1 MDFVQNMPMPP
12 MDNKLSIEEQIK
24 MFVEKNS
31 NISLNDLSNEQ
42 IFSLAKK
49 IILGNDYH
57 QLYKN
62 TTKIHINLDEI
73 TNFLCKDDIEF
84 TRKLFLLITPY
95 VKYDSRDFSWFKN
108 INDDLWIELLKKYSG
123 NYEKMNAIIKNNKY
137 LNDNPINIEKILDI
151 MNLEDRFKFI
161 DENTKNDDFVKFF
174 KKYSNE
180 LKNINNLDL
189 YKNIIDKVIL
199 YGNDNDKMFLMD
211 LMSIDMIKRYGYED
225 FEQKLKSYSENELI
239 EKLIDKND
247 NDLFLKVK
255 KYINQNDF
263 RDALTVYLEIRKK
276 DNFGENLYIYFLQ
289 DYLQQ
294 DPGAE
299 VFKKFYVKN
308 NDNYLKH
315 LILYASKHNY
325 DNHSF
330 LAQLVSDE
338 KKELTLLLFNSS
350 KSTQNLEDLLMLY
363 NNGIVDD
370 NINKMMENFKKLQEI
385 NPGINPENPIM
396 NYNLQFLQSPL
407 FEKIGPQFICDILEY
422 KYYQN
427 DSAVANTLKYSDDPV
442 IGKIISYLKA
452 NDLYSTKNVHCIM
465 SFYEQNRSLLI
476 NLIEMKYNLSDLE
489 KNNFLMWLNYL
500 EFCALKGIVMY
511 EMKIEVKNIID
522 LRNFKDKYIEQIY
535 ELFDEAK
542 DISKIR
548 DIICYCLFER
558 KTPEF
563 NEIYGNKYLL
573 EQLKKNGN
581 INDFDEAFIE
591 IINDI
596 YNSSDSY
603 IEKKQKYRDI
613 VRKHIS
619 IVNRMSKI
627 EKEING
633 LKEKRVNEILS
644 NKQFEKSKTYIKE
657 YKNEKVK
664 IIDLC
669 GENFNILIHGISKS
683 GGQDKDGV
691 GDVAKFLYEDPSI
704 WNGLDMS
711 STISCSFISDKYQG
725 RAYES
730 QEAIYYGFSNLPED
744 EIYMMHHS
752 DNKIY
757 WGTNMYL
764 TQGIKN
770 KNPNRLIKNTF
781 FNEEGYKYN
790 ETGIYRKNK
799 NLKEHN
805 KKIQPNYIVS
815 FNVKPTKNELKHAAY
830 FGIPIIHI
838 DEKLYSKI
846 NEEKTEKYRS
856 GYLNRFTIRDVR
868 EILHLKSFTEI
879 ESINL
884 IMHYLD
890 NCNLSEKEY
899 NVLVRQIKDELINY
913 FIDDEKCIDNALDIL
928 NQHVNDYNLN
938 HREDVHG
945 YH

>member
-12 MDNKLSIEEQIK
+12 MNNGINKNELSIEEKIK
-24 MFVEKNS
+24 MFIEKNS

-42 IFSLAKK
+42 IFFLAKK

-57 QLYKN
+57 QLYNN
-62 TTKIHINLDEI
+62 TAKIHIKLDEI

-95 VKYDSRDFSWFKN
+95 VKYDCHDFSWFKN

-123 NYEKMNAIIKNNKY
+123 NYEKMSTIIKNNMY

-161 DENTKNDDFVKFF
+161 DEKIGNDDFVKII
-174 KKYSNE
+174 KKYGNE

-189 YKNIIDKVIL
+189 YKHIIDKVIM
-199 YGNDNDKMFLMD
+199 YGTDNDKMFLMD

-263 RDALTVYLEIRKK
+263 RDASTVYLQIRKK

-289 DYLQQ
+289 QISDVKL
-294 DPGAE
+294 A
-299 VFKKFYVKN
+299 FKKFYVKN
-308 NDNYLKH
+308 NDNYLKY
-315 LILYASKHNY
+315 LILYVSKYNANNY
-325 DNHSF
+325 KF

-338 KKELTLLLFNSS
+338 KKELALLLFNSS
-350 KSTQNLEDLLMLY
+350 KSTQNFENLLMLY

-385 NPGINPENPIM
+385 NPGINPENPII

-422 KYYQN
+422 NYYKN
-427 DSAVANTLKYSDDPV
+427 DNSVANTLKYSDDSI

-500 EFCALKGIVMY
+500 EFCALHGMVIY
-511 EMKIEVKNIID
+511 EMKIEVKNIVD

-542 DISKIR
+542 DIHEIR

-558 KTPEF
+558 TTPEF

-603 IEKKQKYRDI
+603 IEKKQKYRDV

-664 IIDLC
+664 IIDLY
-669 GENFNILIHGISKS
+669 GENFNILIHGISKY
-683 GGQDKDGV
+683 GGQDEDGV
-691 GDVAKFLYEDPSI
+691 GDVAKFLSEDPSI

-730 QEAIYYGFSNLPED
+730 QTAIYYGFSNLPED
-744 EIYMMHHS
+744 EIYMMYHS

-764 TQGIKN
+764 TV
-770 KNPNRLIKNTF
+770 
-781 FNEEGYKYN
+781 
-790 ETGIYRKNK
+790 
-799 NLKEHN
+799 KE
-805 KKIQPNYIVS
+805 K
-815 FNVKPTKNELKHAAY
+815 
-830 FGIPIIHI
+830 G
-838 DEKLYSKI
+838 
-846 NEEKTEKYRS
+846 S
-856 GYLNRFTIRDVR
+856 G
-868 EILHLKSFTEI
+868 H
-879 ESINL
+879 
-884 IMHYLD
+884 
-890 NCNLSEKEY
+890 
-899 NVLVRQIKDELINY
+899 VL
-913 FIDDEKCIDNALDIL
+913 
-928 NQHVNDYNLN
+928 
-938 HREDVHG
+938 
-945 YH
+945 